1 MEEEAYDIDRD
12 EEVIRQML
20 EKDYAVFAP
29 KDERDLR
36 RQYPELW
43 DYSPIAKLKNSSEV
57 LFAWWYGCRSSPI
70 IALVDEKRFVIA
82 VDRSFKP
89 GRAAEV
95 KTQCAP
101 HGQAPELPNEWKAA
115 VKTMQEFNPGMRIQ
129 MAVDNLF
136 LFREC
141 QRHIRQERSGIQKD
155 REDYLK
161 TAERAREIQEK
172 ILKSIEK
179 GNSGVEEKE
188 NTTLKNLEDVSSYF
202 HKHQATK

>member
-1 MEEEAYDIDRD
+1 MEDYAIDIDRD
-12 EEVIRQML
+12 EEVIREMIA
-20 EKDYAVFAP
+20 KDYVIFAP

-36 RQYPELW
+36 RQYPELKE
-43 DYSPIAKLKNSSEV
+43 YSPLAKLSSPSEV

-70 IALVDEKRFVIA
+70 IWMKDEKRFAIA
-82 VDRSFKP
+82 VERSFNR
-89 GRAAEV
+89 GRANEV
-95 KTQCAP
+95 KAMYAP
-101 HGQAPELPNEWKAA
+101 SGQAPALPDEWKAA
-115 VKTMQEFNPGMRIQ
+115 VKVMQEFNPGMRIQ

-179 GNSGVEEKE
+179 GNYGVEERE
-188 NTTLKNLEDVSSYF
+188 NTTLKNLEDISSYF
-202 HKHQATK
+202 HKQQATA